1 MKARTSIHPVP
12 VGIDRCY
19 ILESVGVVMVDA
31 GAPGKIGAFKEG
43 LASLALQARDICLVV
58 ITHGHFD
65 HIGSARAIKEMTGA
79 RLAIH
84 ECERAAI
91 ENARKLEVPSAQSAW
106 AKAMMRIVGP
116 MARHLEVPRTTVDVA
131 LSDEDLDLASYGVP
145 GRVMHT
151 PGHTNGSVSV
161 LLGKGDGTFADKV
174 VLLESGEAFVGDLA
188 MNGFPMRRGPG
199 MPVFAADA
207 AQVHASWRKILD
219 AGATTIYPAHGEPF
233 PAQVLRQALAAAA

>member
-161 LLGKGDGTFADKV
+161 LL
-174 VLLESGEAFVGDLA
+174 ESGEAFVGDLA

>member
-91 ENARKLEVPSAQSAW
+91 ENARKLEVPSAQTAW

-116 MARHLEVPRTTVDVA
+116 MARRLEVPRTTVDVA

-151 PGHTNGSVSV
+151 PGHTNGSVS
-161 LLGKGDGTFADKV
+161 

>member
-1 MKARTSIHPVP
+1 
-12 VGIDRCY
+12 
-19 ILESVGVVMVDA
+19 
-31 GAPGKIGAFKEG
+31 
-43 LASLALQARDICLVV
+43 
-58 ITHGHFD
+58 
-65 HIGSARAIKEMTGA
+65 
-79 RLAIH
+79 
-84 ECERAAI
+84 
-91 ENARKLEVPSAQSAW
+91 
-106 AKAMMRIVGP
+106 MMRIVGP

-151 PGHTNGSVSV
+151 PGHTNGSVS
-161 LLGKGDGTFADKV
+161 

>member
-91 ENARKLEVPSAQSAW
+91 ENARKLEVPSAQTAW

-151 PGHTNGSVSV
+151 PGHTNGSVS
-161 LLGKGDGTFADKV
+161 

>member
-19 ILESVGVVMVDA
+19 ILESVGGVMVDA

-161 LLGKGDGTFADKV
+161 LL
-174 VLLESGEAFVGDLA
+174 ESGEAFVGDLA

>member
-116 MARHLEVPRTTVDVA
+116 MARRLEVPRTTVDVA

-151 PGHTNGSVSV
+151 PGHTNGSVS
-161 LLGKGDGTFADKV
+161 

>member
-1 MKARTSIHPVP
+1 
-12 VGIDRCY
+12 
-19 ILESVGVVMVDA
+19 MVDA

-161 LLGKGDGTFADKV
+161 LL
-174 VLLESGEAFVGDLA
+174 ESGEAFVGDLA